1 MPSSLFSSY
10 LASGMRRSQFFPS
23 DFGDREA
30 RVARVRAAVRPV
42 AAEVLAALSSPT
54 RANLDKLAHGAAAV
68 VTGQQ
73 VGLFLGPL
81 YSLYKAATAVA
92 AAAILEEEAGVPCA
106 PVFWLQTED
115 HDFAEIAS
123 CPILPSRVL
132 QLPLDDARVSVG
144 CRRMP
149 SDPGLG
155 AALNECLSGQPHA
168 AEVQTLFAASYHPGA
183 PLADAFRQAMSRFFP
198 ELVFVEPRRL
208 PSAPLFERAIER
220 AAEIERTLAQRG
232 DELRQAGFD
241 EQVRP
246 RPGYTLVFHHPE
258 GPDGPRYRIETRSSH
273 NETRSSYYET
283 RSSYDETRSSS
294 ALLRPIVQDALLPTA
309 AYVGG
314 PGEINYLAQVTALHP
329 LFELVPPMIVPRARF
344 RLIPPAAR
352 RLLSQLAV
360 TPTDAEDAQLLSHLA
375 PPAPPGPDASWLA
388 ELEARLDAHADKR
401 GAERARRSLHHTM
414 ARLER
419 RHRTLALAK
428 ETTLAERVRRVQ
440 EWLFP
445 GGVPQERVFGVP
457 WFAAHAGI
465 DSLREMILAAI
476 DVLNPSVKDLPL

>member
-1 MPSSLFSSY
+1 
-10 LASGMRRSQFFPS
+10 
-23 DFGDREA
+23 
-30 RVARVRAAVRPV
+30 
-42 AAEVLAALSSPT
+42 
-54 RANLDKLAHGAAAV
+54 
-68 VTGQQ
+68 
-73 VGLFLGPL
+73 
-81 YSLYKAATAVA
+81 
-92 AAAILEEEAGVPCA
+92 
-106 PVFWLQTED
+106 
-115 HDFAEIAS
+115 
-123 CPILPSRVL
+123 
-132 QLPLDDARVSVG
+132 
-144 CRRMP
+144 MP
-149 SDPGLG
+149 SDPDLG
-155 AALNECLSGQPHA
+155 ATLGECLAGQPHA
-168 AEVQTLFAASYHPGA
+168 AEVQALFAASYHPGA

-208 PSAPLFERAIER
+208 PSAPLFDRAIAR
-220 AAEIERTLAQRG
+220 AAEIERALAARG

-258 GPDGPRYRIETRSSH
+258 GADGPRYRIETGSIQS
-273 NETRSSYYET
+273 ETRSSQN
-283 RSSYDETRSSS
+283 ETRSSS

-314 PGEINYLAQVTALHP
+314 PGEIKYLAQVTALHP

-360 TPTDAEDAQLLSHLA
+360 TPADAEDAQLLSRLA

-388 ELEARLDAHADKR
+388 EVESRLDAYDDKR
-401 GAERARRSLHHTM
+401 GAERARRSLRHAM

-419 RHRTLALAK
+419 RHRAAALAK
-428 ETTLAERVRRVQ
+428 ETTLADRVRRVQ

-457 WFAAHAGI
+457 CFAAHAGI